1 MWPNFHVPKFRSFQ
15 SLAAM
20 WHVHCVCTEN
30 YHQLM
35 DILSRMK
42 ISCLE
47 RRKEEAKKKYRTHK
61 KQYVDKSLGRPM
73 EKLSVSR

>member
-1 MWPNFHVPKFRSFQ
+1 M
-15 SLAAM
+15 SLFITPIF
-20 WHVHCVCTEN
+20 VLVCVCAEN
-30 YHQLM
+30 YHQLF

-47 RRKEEAKKKYRTHK
+47 RWREEAKRKFRTHK

-73 EKLSVSR
+73 EKLSVSSDYIISRVTMS

>member
-1 MWPNFHVPKFRSFQ
+1 
-15 SLAAM
+15 
-20 WHVHCVCTEN
+20 
-30 YHQLM
+30 M

-47 RRKEEAKKKYRTHK
+47 KRKEEAKKKYRTHK

-73 EKLSVSR
+73 EKLSVSGLHHHQEE